1 MVIFFFNIF
10 IINCIIFS
18 FGNLLTN
25 LLFNEKLNN
34 ENISEKPIY
43 GIIFLSFLALLIN
56 FILPINKFIGT
67 LTIFVGIINFVLIL
81 KNNINLNKKI
91 FKNLLISTFICLI
104 LLSYSNIYR
113 PDAGL
118 YHLPYVNLIN
128 EHKIIIGS
136 VNINFRYGIISIA
149 QYLSAIQNN
158 FIFDIKSI
166 SIPLASIFSFFIIFV
181 IKEVFLNIKK
191 KNINSLIFFLIAAAT
206 LLNFGRFSNYGNDAI
221 SHIFYFTLI
230 IFILKNFYK
239 ILSDKNN
246 FNKLTL
252 ISVYLFTTKAFMLL
266 ILAIPFIFFIF
277 SNKKLDKILNFGSIF
292 NIIFLLLWIIKS
304 TLISGCVI
312 YPIEKTCLKN
322 VKYYNQER
330 TVKEAVSGE
339 AWAKDWVNQSKKKL
353 DYSLYNKDFNWLET
367 WKKNHLK
374 KIFEKLAPYLFFLLV
389 LFGILLIY
397 KRENKTKKINLNTKE
412 IKFVSISSLVFFL
425 LWFLKFPL
433 FRYGTGF
440 IIIIIIFFLVFLIN
454 YFKLIPKKKILLKIS
469 KIFLII
475 LTSIFLSKNL
485 IRVSK
490 NLETNK
496 LWPDIYSEK
505 NDYIKNVFQ
514 QISRDNQIYYYYSKG
529 KLCMYS
535 KSPCSNYE
543 IKNLNREKIFS
554 YLIYW
559 TD

>member
-239 ILSDKNN
+239 ILSDKI
-246 FNKLTL
+246 TL
-252 ISVYLFTTKAFMLL
+252 I
-266 ILAIPFIFFIF
+266 
-277 SNKKLDKILNFGSIF
+277 
-292 NIIFLLLWIIKS
+292 
-304 TLISGCVI
+304 
-312 YPIEKTCLKN
+312 
-322 VKYYNQER
+322 
-330 TVKEAVSGE
+330 
-339 AWAKDWVNQSKKKL
+339 
-353 DYSLYNKDFNWLET
+353 
-367 WKKNHLK
+367 
-374 KIFEKLAPYLFFLLV
+374 
-389 LFGILLIY
+389 
-397 KRENKTKKINLNTKE
+397 NLH
-412 IKFVSISSLVFFL
+412 
-425 LWFLKFPL
+425 
-433 FRYGTGF
+433 
-440 IIIIIIFFLVFLIN
+440 
-454 YFKLIPKKKILLKIS
+454 
-469 KIFLII
+469 
-475 LTSIFLSKNL
+475 
-485 IRVSK
+485 
-490 NLETNK
+490 
-496 LWPDIYSEK
+496 
-505 NDYIKNVFQ
+505 
-514 QISRDNQIYYYYSKG
+514 
-529 KLCMYS
+529 
-535 KSPCSNYE
+535 
-543 IKNLNREKIFS
+543 
-554 YLIYW
+554 
-559 TD
+559 

>member
-1 MVIFFFNIF
+1 
-10 IINCIIFS
+10 
-18 FGNLLTN
+18 
-25 LLFNEKLNN
+25 
-34 ENISEKPIY
+34 
-43 GIIFLSFLALLIN
+43 
-56 FILPINKFIGT
+56 
-67 LTIFVGIINFVLIL
+67 
-81 KNNINLNKKI
+81 
-91 FKNLLISTFICLI
+91 
-104 LLSYSNIYR
+104 
-113 PDAGL
+113 
-118 YHLPYVNLIN
+118 
-128 EHKIIIGS
+128 
-136 VNINFRYGIISIA
+136 
-149 QYLSAIQNN
+149 
-158 FIFDIKSI
+158 
-166 SIPLASIFSFFIIFV
+166 
-181 IKEVFLNIKK
+181 
-191 KNINSLIFFLIAAAT
+191 
-206 LLNFGRFSNYGNDAI
+206 
-221 SHIFYFTLI
+221 
-230 IFILKNFYK
+230 
-239 ILSDKNN
+239 
-246 FNKLTL
+246 
-252 ISVYLFTTKAFMLL
+252 
-266 ILAIPFIFFIF
+266 
-277 SNKKLDKILNFGSIF
+277 
-292 NIIFLLLWIIKS
+292 
-304 TLISGCVI
+304 VI